1 MAAAIF
7 VGAIYFPMAL
17 LAVAVTDNFLALS
30 PHVVMPS
37 ILRVLAPYLVAC
49 LVLGLLLVVRIGF
62 EVLMGFVPVP
72 FLPSIVLGFVSLY
85 FLVIEM
91 RILGLLFRSNRARLG
106 WL

>member
-1 MAAAIF
+1 
-7 VGAIYFPMAL
+7 MAL

-37 ILRVLAPYLVAC
+37 IFRVLLPYLLAC
-49 LVLGLLLVVRIGF
+49 VLLGLLVGLRVGF
-62 EVLMGFVPVP
+62 QLLMNSVPIP
-72 FLPSIVLGFVSLY
+72 FLPSIILGFVSLY

-91 RILGLLFRSNRARLG
+91 RILGLLFRSYRERLG